1 MRKTA
6 NSTASNEK
14 RSWQFRWLL
23 SLLVVLFLLPLLNAA
38 PAQARKKTSAH
49 KTATTSS
56 KRKVVSNKRY
66 SSRKSKAHVG
76 KVSRSRTAG
85 ASRSSRKAVGR
96 AVRAPEVGISPPD
109 YDMEPRRRNYAL
121 LQDGYRLYDQ
131 GLSERIKGN
140 YGLAIDKLTEAANLL
155 DQARSHQRDGK
166 ASTLESMVLFELGLC
181 AEEDNDLSL
190 ARDSYAKA
198 FRANPRY
205 VEAYLRGACLQAE
218 NGNRPLAL
226 SIIKE
231 GLQNVSDPR
240 LDTMLELLD
249 GAEGLN

>member
-1 MRKTA
+1 MR
-6 NSTASNEK
+6 
-14 RSWQFRWLL
+14 R
-23 SLLVVLFLLPLLNAA
+23 AA
-38 PAQARKKTSAH
+38 RP
-49 KTATTSS
+49 
-56 KRKVVSNKRY
+56 
-66 SSRKSKAHVG
+66 
-76 KVSRSRTAG
+76 
-85 ASRSSRKAVGR
+85 
-96 AVRAPEVGISPPD
+96 PEVGISPPD

-140 YGLAIDKLTEAANLL
+140 YGLAIDKLTEASNLL
-155 DQARSHQRDGK
+155 DQARSHQRDGR
-166 ASTLESMVLFELGLC
+166 ASTLESMVFFELGLC

-226 SIIKE
+226 SIVKE

-240 LDTMLELLD
+240 LETMLELLD
-249 GAEGLN
+249 GSETP